1 MKSNNP
7 IDNEEDLR
15 IIARECARLRK
26 LHNDPE
32 AALKIS
38 QEVIDTINARKSRD
52 FYERILCTHGGACG
66 ELGKSV
72 KALHFAELAINETPD
87 CKHPYNLAGGA
98 CADIG
103 DKEGSNKYFE
113 IAREKGATEIQIRKA
128 RIRKQVKSESRKA
141 SNKRYEY
148 IDYGEFEDENLIYER
163 EEENRMIDEEIAD
176 YTESMDAS
184 SEDGWTRTK
193 ANKTE

>member
-1 MKSNNP
+1 MKSKNP
-7 IDNEEDLR
+7 IINEEDLR

-26 LHNDPE
+26 LHKDPE

-38 QEVIDTINARKSRD
+38 QEVIDTINERKSRD
-52 FYERILCTHGGACG
+52 FYERILCAHGGACR

-72 KALHFAELAINETPD
+72 KALHFAELAIKENPA
-87 CKHPYNLAGGA
+87 CSHPYNLAGGA

-103 DKEGSNKYFE
+103 DEEGRNKYFE

-128 RIRKQVKSESRKA
+128 LIRQPVKSESRKA
-141 SNKRYEY
+141 FNERYEY

-163 EEENRMIDEEIAD
+163 EEENRMIDEELAD
-176 YTESMDAS
+176 FTESMDAS
-184 SEDGWTRTK
+184 SEDGWFYK
-193 ANKTE
+193 D